1 MKLTAPLLAILC
13 ASPVWA
19 ASLKLDAVYSDHMV
33 LQRNLP
39 LKFSGE
45 AAEGTDVTVTIGN
58 QQSSGKTVNGR
69 WQVELPA
76 QEAGGPVEV
85 KVTSGNE
92 TQTLRD
98 VLIGDVWVCGGQSNM
113 HYPIRLFPEY
123 KDKAASLANPN
134 IRTLLV
140 KVVKSDQPALQI
152 EVEKL
157 CKNSWQLA
165 EGPHLLETTTVG
177 FFFADE
183 LQRTT
188 KVPIGIIDANLGGSP
203 IEAWL
208 PKDLVQKIHPASIT
222 AFEKF
227 KDQLEKKSADGDAK
241 SKRIMDNILKPPGA
255 LYNGMIVPLQR
266 FPIRGFIWYQ
276 GESNAR
282 EPGAYS
288 KFFPTLIQTWRA
300 GWGQGNLPF
309 LFVQLPGYGMHDKG
323 EETGWAWQRE
333 AQSKGLTEP
342 KTAMA
347 VTLDCGEYNNLHP
360 ENKEPIGRR
369 LAALARSLAG
379 ESLPARSP
387 SFKAVKIEGNKA
399 VVTFDHVGGGLETRE
414 LVLNRQHNFRPR
426 TDPQAYRIPADQLS
440 GFSICGADKV
450 FVPAE
455 ATLSGNEVTVSS
467 PKVSQ
472 PIAVRYAWSNFPL
485 ANLFS
490 KDGLPAEPF
499 RTDDFPVPGP
509 SGEALP
515 GDE

>member
-1 MKLTAPLLAILC
+1 MKRVLPLLAILC
-13 ASPVWA
+13 AGPAWA
-19 ASLKLDAVYSDHMV
+19 ASFQLDATYSDHMV
-33 LQRNLP
+33 LQRDLP
-39 LKFSGE
+39 LKFSG
-45 AAEGTDVTVTIGN
+45 AATDGTEVTVVIEDQKG
-58 QQSSGKTVNGR
+58 SAKAAHGR

-76 QEAGGPVEV
+76 RAAGGPVEI
-85 KVTSGNE
+85 KISADSD
-92 TQTLRD
+92 TQILRD

-113 HYPIRLFPEY
+113 HYPLRLFPEY

-140 KVVKSDQPALQI
+140 RVVKSEQPASQI
-152 EVEKL
+152 EIEKL

-165 EGPHLLETTTVG
+165 EGPYLLETTTVG

-222 AFEKF
+222 AFEKL
-227 KDQLEKKSADGDAK
+227 KKQLEEKSAGGDAK
-241 SKRIMDNILKPPGA
+241 SKRIVDNILKPPGA

-266 FPIRGFIWYQ
+266 LPIRGFIWYQ

-282 EPGAYS
+282 EPGAYA
-288 KFFPTLIQTWRA
+288 KFFPALIRSWRE
-300 GWGQGNLPF
+300 GWGQGELPF

-323 EETGWAWQRE
+323 EETAWAWQRE
-333 AQSKGLTEP
+333 AQSRGLTEP

-347 VTLDCGEYNNLHP
+347 VTLDCGEYDNLHP

-369 LAALARSLAG
+369 LATLARSMAG
-379 ESLPARSP
+379 ESLPGRSP
-387 SFKAVKIEGNKA
+387 SFKAMKIEGSQA
-399 VVTFDHVGGGLETRE
+399 VITFEHVGGGLEVRE
-414 LVLNRQHNFRPR
+414 LILNRQRDFRPK
-426 TDPQAYRIPADQLS
+426 TDPKAFHLSADHLS
-440 GFSICGADKV
+440 GFSVCGADKV

-490 KDGLPAEPF
+490 QEGLPAEPF
-499 RTDDFPVPGP
+499 RTDDLPIPGP

-515 GDE
+515 AEE